1 MIVNWREHAHDN
13 FEFKLEDL
21 GIVAQADQL
30 IEVWDLWTHE
40 MLGEYTK
47 AEVANFGV
55 SKIPGHGNF
64 VFKFV
69 VKDRPTQISVP
80 VVVVPDVV
88 VAPIVEP
95 EVVVEIQSE
104 DIASEN
110 SSEDDFKD
118 IPIDDEEFNQN

>member
-1 MIVNWREHAHDN
+1 
-13 FEFKLEDL
+13 
-21 GIVAQADQL
+21 
-30 IEVWDLWTHE
+30 

-47 AEVANFGV
+47 AEVSNFGV

-69 VKDRPTQISVP
+69 VKDRPTQTSVP

-95 EVVVEIQSE
+95 EVVAEVISEIQSE

-110 SSEDDFKD
+110 SFEDEFKD
-118 IPIDDEEFNQN
+118 LPIDDEEFNQN